1 MLRLD
6 CDELFFK
13 FLYTRN
19 FHVGPTRN
27 RTNASRFIMKFFNYC
42 CQPLRCQPLR
52 IRKQIMKLKI
62 VSLPHVYL
70 IWQHFTLT
78 RVEPPKTFFWFEI
91 IFYSGTI
98 EAFAWKLTCIIL
110 LAAATEQKKHRI
122 SLRNNSPA
130 EWCNRRPFLRENFF
144 YNVCLRACAC
154 FKTWVGLKLADHLQT
169 HVIK

>member
-42 CQPLRCQPLR
+42 CQPLRCQHLR

-110 LAAATEQKKHRI
+110 LAAATEQQSIGLVYEIIRQRNDVIDVRFYERI
-122 SLRNNSPA
+122 
-130 EWCNRRPFLRENFF
+130 FF
-144 YNVCLRACAC
+144 ITYVY
-154 FKTWVGLKLADHLQT
+154 VHVHVSKLG
-169 HVIK
+169 